1 MKDRKEYFKQ
11 YKVKNGPNIALTD
24 FKYMNSRRGFIVS
37 KIGALFKPSNL
48 NRKNRNKSWPP
59 VCTKED
65 VYQKLMNHAIEMK
78 KRYPQT
84 DGFLCT
90 YCKAPFTYIT
100 NFTTRGKGIRKK
112 RSRSDPKKDKNFSID
127 RWDTSITY
135 TYENIRFCC
144 LGCNNRKS
152 ESSPMDWEN
161 FIEGGKFLN
170 ETQL

>member
-1 MKDRKEYFKQ
+1 MAYKDKADPR
-11 YKVKNGPNIALTD
+11 ISHRD
-24 FKYMNSRRGFIVS
+24 FIYRNTKRGFIVTR
-37 KIGALFKPSNL
+37 IAAMFKPSNL
-48 NRKNRNKSWPP
+48 NRKDRNTSWKPA
-59 VCTKED
+59 CSKED

-78 KRYPQT
+78 RLYPQT

-100 NFTTRGKGIRKK
+100 NYTRRGGKPKT
-112 RSRSDPKKDKNFSID
+112 RSKSDPKKDHNFSVD
-127 RWDTSITY
+127 RWDPTITY

-152 ESSPMDWEN
+152 SSTPMDWKN

>member
-1 MKDRKEYFKQ
+1 MPYKDKNKGALFDFEYR
-11 YKVKNGPNIALTD
+11 
-24 FKYMNSRRGFIVS
+24 NSKRGFIVT
-37 KIGALFKPSNL
+37 KIVGIFKPSNL
-48 NRKNRNKSWPP
+48 KRKGRNTSWKPE
-59 VCTKED
+59 CTKED

-78 KRYPQT
+78 RLYPQT

-100 NFTTRGKGIRKK
+100 NYTYRKPGQKKRRGKT
-112 RSRSDPKKDKNFSID
+112 DAKKDKNFSVD
-127 RWDTSITY
+127 RWDPNVTY
-135 TYENIRFCC
+135 TYDNIRFCC

-152 ESSPMDWEN
+152 SSTPMDWEN